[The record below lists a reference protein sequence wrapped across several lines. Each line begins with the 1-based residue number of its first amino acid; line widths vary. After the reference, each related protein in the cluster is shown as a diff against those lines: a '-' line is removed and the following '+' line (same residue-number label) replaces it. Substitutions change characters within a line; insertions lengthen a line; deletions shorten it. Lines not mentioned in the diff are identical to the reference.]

1 MALFGNCWQ
10 HLRNPQPLSVKEY
23 KIFESGKVL
32 EVLQTLNY
40 HPIQDCGKFFRTKA
54 IYRDGDSP
62 NSLLVFK
69 DSGWCTDFPADE
81 KFSLYELV
89 KRTLGTTNHK
99 TITSLINAQQVA
111 VAAPKQKLKMQKTYN
126 PDCLERLFP
135 NYSFY
140 NKKKISDET
149 LKAYR
154 MGLATQGKMYQRLVF
169 PIFNENGQIIGFSGR
184 HFNWSEES
192 GIPKWKHIGLKQE
205 WIFPFYGIKE
215 CQEPAEEIILVE
227 SIGDS
232 LALFE
237 NGYKNHLVT
246 FGLDCSTAILSF
258 LLARDF
264 KKIIISTNNDQS
276 KETNWGKQSA
286 IKSMMKLSTVFPVD
300 ILEIK
305 LPTLNDFGEMHESGA
320 NFSDWAAQK
329 PLDREE
335 IVKYVGE
342 NKNKFN
348 DQKVGKFLKKL

>member
-1 MALFGNCWQ
+1 MSEKQ
-10 HLRNPQPLSVKEY
+10 Y
-23 KIFESGKVL
+23 KAFEQGKVL

-54 IYRDGDSP
+54 LYRDGDSP
-62 NSLLVFK
+62 NSLLIFK

-99 TITSLINAQQVA
+99 TITSLINAQQVVA
-111 VAAPKQKLKMQKTYN
+111 AAPKQKLKMQKTYN

-149 LKAYR
+149 LKAYK

-192 GIPKWKHIGLKQE
+192 NLPKWKHIGEKKD
-205 WIFPFYGIKE
+205 WIFPFYSVPE
-215 CQEPAEEIILVE
+215 CREKTDIADEIALVE

-232 LALFE
+232 LACFE
-237 NGYKNHLVT
+237 NVQKNHLVT
-246 FGLDCSTAILSF
+246 FGLEVSSSILAF
-258 LLARDF
+258 LLSKDL
-264 KKIIISTNNDQS
+264 KKITVATNNDFDGVD
-276 KETNWGKQSA
+276 KNGIPTNRGKTAA
-286 IKSMMKLSTVFPVD
+286 IKNMMKLSTVFPID
-300 ILEIK
+300 MLEIK
-305 LPTLNDFGEMHESGA
+305 LPTKNDFGEMHEFGDS
-320 NFSDWAAQK
+320 FLDWKNQK

-335 IVKYVGE
+335 IVKYIGE
-342 NKNKFN
+342 NRSKFN